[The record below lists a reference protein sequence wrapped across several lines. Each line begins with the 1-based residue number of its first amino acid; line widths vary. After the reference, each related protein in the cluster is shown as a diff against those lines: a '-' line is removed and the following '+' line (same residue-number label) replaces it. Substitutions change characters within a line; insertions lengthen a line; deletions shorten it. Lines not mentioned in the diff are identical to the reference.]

1 MNVARTIDAFREL
14 RSGLP
19 EPVGFVP
26 TMGFLHDGHLSL
38 VRIARER
45 CPSVV
50 TSIYVNPSQFAPT
63 EDLAD
68 YPRDLNRDL
77 ALLEEENVD
86 LVFAPEEGVGLYPAG
101 FDTWIELPTIAS
113 RLEGVSRPTHFRGV
127 ATIVTKLFHIVEPD
141 VAVFGQKDA
150 QQALVVHRLVRDLDF
165 DIELV
170 LGPIA
175 REPGGLAMSSRN
187 IYLSPNEREAA
198 TALYRSLQRVERLYT
213 AGEHKAENLR
223 HAIREVL
230 AAEPLVQ
237 QEYVS
242 VASPADLSELE
253 TIEGRALV
261 SLSVRIGKT
270 RLIDNTVLPPGEPLL

>member
-1 MNVARTIDAFREL
+1 MNVARTIEAFRRL
-14 RSGLP
+14 RAQLP

-45 CPSVV
+45 CASVV
-50 TSIYVNPSQFAPT
+50 ASIYVNPSQFAPT

-68 YPRDLNRDL
+68 YPRDLDRDL
-77 ALLEEENVD
+77 ALLEQEAVD
-86 LVFAPEEGVGLYPAG
+86 LVFAPEEAVGLYPEG
-101 FDTWIELPTIAS
+101 YDTWIELPTIIS
-113 RLEGVSRPTHFRGV
+113 RLEGASRPTHFRGV
-127 ATIVTKLFHIVEPD
+127 ATIVAKLFNIVEPD

-150 QQALVVHRLVRDLDF
+150 QQALVIHRLIRDLDF

-170 LGPIA
+170 LGPIV
-175 REPGGLAMSSRN
+175 READGLAMSSRN
-187 IYLSPNEREAA
+187 KYLSPGERRAA
-198 TALYRSLQRVERLYT
+198 TALSRSLRCAEGRYLSGER
-213 AGEHKAENLR
+213 KAENLR
-223 HAIREVL
+223 HAMMEIL

-242 VASPADLSELE
+242 VASPTDLSELE

-261 SLSVRIGKT
+261 SLAAHLGRT
-270 RLIDNTVLPPGEPLL
+270 RLIDNTVLPPGESLL